1 MVVMQYESQAQGRGR
16 QVGRLASRFRDS
28 RYVELYILLLALGM
42 SLVFVL
48 FVYPRIAGPYNAV
61 LDTDHYGTMGYGVWK
76 NAVVS
81 YYPDPQPSVNR
92 GPVYPLFIAA
102 LLAVTNGWWP
112 QGIQIAQ
119 CFLFALTC
127 GLVFRIAERSWNR
140 KVAVASALCC
150 ALHPFLIWYTSRIWI
165 ETLATFLFTA
175 LVAAVLSYCRKPSM
189 PRALVLGFLLAFST
203 LCKGTFLPF
212 LFLVPFLLAMVQ
224 KGSGRW
230 RGPFSVLVAGV
241 LFLAPW
247 TLRNW
252 NLTHR
257 FIPVHVLAGFN
268 FQVGDSFIENYWQAP
283 FSYAGLWDRAYRKVT
298 AEINS
303 MDLGELPRPAQEAI
317 SDSALLRKS
326 LQRYLE
332 QPGFLLRKMGYNAV
346 LYWTLGE
353 TRLKSMVISLMQ
365 IPLVLVFA
373 YAVIRLF
380 RREGVRSAKAIPVF
394 MVGCY
399 YGLHLPIFAFARLS
413 VVLVPVMILYAMAAV
428 LGGES
433 A

>member
-1 MVVMQYESQAQGRGR
+1 MGRR
-16 QVGRLASRFRDS
+16 ISRFCDS
-28 RYVELYILLLALGM
+28 RYAEPCILLLALGV

-76 NAVVS
+76 NAAVS

-92 GPVYPLFIAA
+92 GPLYPLFIAA
-102 LLAVTNGWWP
+102 LLAMTNGWWP
-112 QGIQIAQ
+112 QSVQIAQ
-119 CFLFALTC
+119 CFLFVLTC
-127 GLVFRIAERSWNR
+127 SLVFRIAEKSWNR

-150 ALHPFLIWYTSRIWI
+150 ALHPFLVWYTSRIWI
-165 ETLATFLFTA
+165 ETFATLLFTA
-175 LVAAVLSYCRKPSM
+175 LVAAVLSYGRKPSM
-189 PRALVLGFLLAFST
+189 PRALVLGFLLALSA

-212 LFLVPFLLAMVQ
+212 LFLVPLLLAVVQ
-224 KGSGRW
+224 KGPGQW
-230 RGPFSVLVAGV
+230 RGALIVLVAAV

-257 FIPVHVLAGFN
+257 FIPVHLLAGFN
-268 FQVGDSFIENYWQAP
+268 FQVGDSFIEDYQQAP

-303 MDLGELPRPAQEAI
+303 MDLAELPRSTQEAI

-332 QPGFLLRKMGYNAV
+332 EPGFLLRKMGYNAL

-365 IPLVLVFA
+365 IPLLLFFG
-373 YAVIRLF
+373 YGVIRLF
-380 RREGVRSAKAIPVF
+380 RREGIGSVKAIPVL

-413 VVLVPVMILYAMAAV
+413 VVLVPVMILYAMAAL

-433 A
+433 R